1 MALIAQ
7 LKQRKLVQWAL
18 AYAAAAFALL
28 QGVDIVAHQFEWPAD
43 VQRGITLILVLGFFV
58 ACLLAWYHGERGA
71 QRVSGTELV
80 ILALL
85 LTIGGAVIWF
95 LAPDRASPER
105 VASTAETANPTH
117 TIRSIAV
124 LPLDNYSGDA
134 KQDYFAEGMTDQ
146 LTADLATIST
156 LRVISRGSTTQFKGD
171 HRPATPEIA
180 KILDVDAVLEGSV
193 QRVGDQVRI
202 TAQLIDARA
211 DKHLWAKSFDG
222 NSRDVLALQ
231 AELATTIAREIDVQL
246 TPGERSRLSS
256 APTVESDAY
265 DAYLKGRYFFNRP
278 SDENLSKAIAQFELA
293 VKLAPGFAPAYS
305 GLSDAYLWAGVNE
318 SVFTSTQA
326 RAKAKSAAEQA
337 VRLDDDSAEAHTSL
351 AVFKLNYEYDWS
363 GSEAEFRRALALN
376 PNYAFAHSQFAVSLA
391 LQGRFDESIAETRIA
406 TELDPLSPQV
416 AIDGTFALAW
426 QGKYQEAK
434 VRAAR
439 AAYLDPN
446 FFSAPYSTGWIDIQ
460 AGQVRDAIRELERA
474 KTMEPPAFAIAWLGY
489 AYAAT
494 GAATGDRTRALEAI
508 KELQQRSLHGYV
520 APFNLAIVSLGLGDR
535 ARALDYLEQA
545 YEADSQWLGWLRN
558 DRIFDPLRSEPRFIS
573 LMKKVGF
580 VGRRLGTRN

>member
-1 MALIAQ
+1 MTLIAQ

-28 QGVDIVAHQFEWPAD
+28 QGVDIVAHQFDWPAD
-43 VQRGITLILVLGFFV
+43 VQRGITLALVLGFFV

-85 LTIGGAVIWF
+85 LTIGGATIWL
-95 LAPDRASPER
+95 LAPDRALSER
-105 VASTAETANPTH
+105 VASAPEPTSAAH

-124 LPLDNYSGDA
+124 LPLDNYSGDS

-146 LTADLATIST
+146 LTADLATISK

-193 QRVGDQVRI
+193 QRVGDHVRI

-246 TPGERSRLSS
+246 TPGEQTRLSS
-256 APTVESDAY
+256 APTVQSDAY
-265 DAYLKGRYFFNRP
+265 DAYIKGRYFFNRP

-305 GLSDAYLWAGVNE
+305 GLSDAYLWAGINE

-351 AVFKLNYEYDWS
+351 AVFKVNYEYDWS
-363 GSEAEFRRALALN
+363 GSEVEFRRAFALN
-376 PNYAFAHSQFAVSLA
+376 PSYAFAHSQFAVSLA

-426 QGKYQEAK
+426 QAKYQQAK
-434 VRAAR
+434 ALAAR
-439 AAYLDPN
+439 AGYLDPH
-446 FFSAPYSTGWIDIQ
+446 FYLATWSTGWIDIQ
-460 AGQVRDAIRELERA
+460 AGQVREAIPELERA
-474 KTMEPPAFAIAWLGY
+474 KAMESPGVAIAWLGY
-489 AYAAT
+489 AY
-494 GAATGDRTRALEAI
+494 AATGDRTRALEAI
-508 KELQQRSLHGYV
+508 KELRQRSLHGYV
-520 APFNLAIVSLGLGDR
+520 APFNLAVVSLGLGDR

-545 YEADSQWLGWLRN
+545 YEADSQWLGWIRN
-558 DRIFDPLRSEPRFIS
+558 DRIFDPLRSESRFIS
-573 LMKKVGF
+573 LMRKIGF
-580 VGRRLGTRN
+580 GE